1 MSRFAQWTAGR
12 WPEIVSSL
20 LGPEQANTRKHLPCE
35 MAPGSKD
42 CFRFADFHENGS
54 YFCRCSPDG
63 KAGGFDLLQCRL
75 GVDFMGAVRAV
86 EGILG
91 PCPRDERTDIEPR
104 RETYGEILLREGV
117 RVERSKYLESRGL
130 VVPPGLLFHK
140 AVDYRDADGQI
151 TGNFPA
157 MLAPITRDG
166 VFQAMHV
173 TYLQGGAKAPVD
185 TVRKILP
192 GKRATG
198 GAVELF
204 PAAAKMGVGEGIE
217 SSLSAAALFGVPC
230 FAALNTSLL
239 KAFEPPDICTELLIY
254 ADNDL
259 NFAGHAAA
267 FALAHAQ
274 AGKRK
279 VEVLMPSGPDEDWNT
294 VLMEKL
300 SKERKRGEI

>member
-91 PCPRDERTDIEPR
+91 PCPRDDSVEPK
-104 RETYGEILLREGV
+104 RESYGEVLLREGV
-117 RVERSKYLESRGL
+117 RSGRSKYLESRGL
-130 VVPPGLLFHK
+130 IVPPGLLFHK
-140 AVDYRDADGQI
+140 GVDYRDADGNI
-151 TGNFPA
+151 VGKFAA
-157 MLAPITRDG
+157 MLAPIMRDG
-166 VFQAMHV
+166 EFLSMHV
-173 TYLQGGAKAPVD
+173 TYLQDGKKALVD

-192 GKRATG
+192 GKRASG
-198 GAVELF
+198 GAVALW
-204 PAAAKMGVGEGIE
+204 PAAAKMGVAEGIE
-217 SSLSAAALFGVPC
+217 TAVAASMLFGIPVW
-230 FAALNTSLL
+230 AALNTSLL
-239 KAFEPPDICTELLIY
+239 KAFDPPAVCEELVIF
-254 ADNDL
+254 ADHDENY
-259 NFAGHAAA
+259 AGHSAAY
-267 FALAHAQ
+267 ALAHAQ
-274 AGKRK
+274 SSR
-279 VEVLMPSGPDEDWNT
+279 VRIDVCMPGAPGEDWCD
-294 VLMEKL
+294 VLNNKQAN
-300 SKERKRGEI
+300 ERKRGEL